1 MINELKRLNTN
12 TNNLIFSQVVPNYM
26 DNSIPS
32 VVEYQTLMKKYY
44 PQEEL
49 GFLSLETFLSAKVL
63 VNAISRI
70 KGEITREKFIYMIKT
85 TPKNLLDGIPLEFK
99 NTQLLNKI
107 YLFEYKNDKF
117 EEISNEK

>member
-1 MINELKRLNTN
+1 
-12 TNNLIFSQVVPNYM
+12 
-26 DNSIPS
+26 
-32 VVEYQTLMKKYY
+32 MKKYY

-85 TPKNLLDGIPLEFK
+85 TPKNLLDGIPIEFK